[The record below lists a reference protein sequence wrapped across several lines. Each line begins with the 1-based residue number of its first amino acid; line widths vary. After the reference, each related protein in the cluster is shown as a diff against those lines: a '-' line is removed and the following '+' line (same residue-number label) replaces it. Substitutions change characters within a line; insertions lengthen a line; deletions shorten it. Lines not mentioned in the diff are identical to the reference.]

1 MLTDGEAL
9 RRAIVENP
17 DEDTHRLVFA
27 DWLDENRQP
36 DRAAFIRAQI
46 EAARAEPF
54 SPQARAAN
62 DKADELLKKHRL
74 AWTTSIRDKASE
86 IRFQRGFVTGVHT
99 EASEFSRVAPPLF
112 EAEPVQE
119 LTLSR
124 SPDPDVWASVEPV
137 FEMPHLRRLRQ
148 LALAPRLE
156 LLYDEYGAISKSQHL
171 DALTD
176 LSLRDNPID
185 PAWLQEVLDGDRLA
199 ALTGLDITDCTN
211 LGPRLVTALEKAS
224 HRTFRRLDVTRVM
237 FPSDHLRRM
246 LACRCLQNVEELR
259 VGCVARPSEPG
270 PLFHLDLGWVMPWE
284 RLSVLDLSG
293 QHLGDEGVK
302 AITRAKET
310 TALRW
315 LGLANNS
322 LGPESVRMLVAAK
335 QLKLYYLDVRG
346 NGLNSAHI
354 GVLQTRFEDAVV
366 VG

>member
-1 MLTDGEAL
+1 MVTDGEAL

-17 DEDTHRLVFA
+17 DEDTHRLVYA

-54 SPQARAAN
+54 SPQARAAKG
-62 DKADELLKKHRL
+62 KADELFRKNRA
-74 AWTTSIRDKASE
+74 AWTTSIRDKVHD
-86 IRFQRGFVTGVHT
+86 FWFKRGFVTGVQA

-112 EAEPVQE
+112 EAEPLQE
-119 LTLSR
+119 LTLCR
-124 SPDPDVWASVEPV
+124 SPDHEYWASVEPV
-137 FEMPHLRRLRQ
+137 FEMPQLRRLRK
-148 LALAPRLE
+148 LAIAPRLE
-156 LLYDEYGAISKSQHL
+156 LLYDEYGAITKSQHL

-185 PAWLQEVLDGDRLA
+185 PAWLQEVLSGDRFPALA
-199 ALTGLDITDCTN
+199 GLDIADCSN
-211 LGPRLVTALEKAS
+211 LGPRLVAALEKAS
-224 HRTFRRLDVTRVM
+224 HRTLRRLDASQVM

-246 LACRCLQNVEELR
+246 LACQCLRNVEELR
-259 VGCVARPSEPG
+259 LGYGARPSEPG

-284 RLSVLDLSG
+284 RLSVLDVSG

-302 AITRAKET
+302 ALARAQEA

-315 LGLANNS
+315 LGLAHNS
-322 LGPESVRMLVAAK
+322 LGPDSVRSLVAAK
-335 QLKLYYLDVRG
+335 QLKLYYLDVKG

-354 GVLQTRFEDAVV
+354 GVLQTRFEDAEV